1 MPSFSANRQS
11 RPRPSNISF
20 GRRRSD
26 EKSMSSPS
34 FNSSMSLGHV
44 EDVFCDSSRS
54 VDRLRHHYVAMP
66 ATPSSLSAGS
76 APGARMKRL
85 PSLMDLF
92 HRDILSPQSS
102 GLLPLN
108 SLRSEQGVE
117 LMNRSGSR
125 SSTSSGTILTTS
137 DGERTPRAASRAS
150 FDFVAQPADSGRTS
164 PRYPG
169 APLIGA
175 NNREHFDTQ
184 SWQQH
189 QGNSSLGPFLGL
201 QRRTSYGI
209 ARHEQYTAEAWAKE
223 RAAMSRLET
232 SLPKV
237 PGLNGLGIYMDAENA
252 QSPFRKAAQAAAG
265 QVQLSEISP
274 TGRHYT
280 ASGHTGLTPM
290 VKASKVCEVSST
302 PTRPKTKKWP
312 SSLKTLPPDNATS
325 TSTKTSPSATAAKRR
340 VEPSKTPL
348 NKSRPM
354 FRLDTGSGKKSFKP
368 KGHKMSPDAS
378 PWGVFGGKEGCKP
391 LAPPNVSRAIA
402 EANRLVA
409 ETAAAANATSSSSGK
424 REANSTLKTVSPS
437 KRPRATENSSPY
449 KENMAP
455 SLRNLSPSKRAH
467 LLSPTYR
474 DSPTA
479 LPLSTIR

>member
-1 MPSFSANRQS
+1 
-11 RPRPSNISF
+11 
-20 GRRRSD
+20 
-26 EKSMSSPS
+26 
-34 FNSSMSLGHV
+34 
-44 EDVFCDSSRS
+44 
-54 VDRLRHHYVAMP
+54 MP

-76 APGARMKRL
+76 APGARMERL
-85 PSLMDLF
+85 PSLTDLF

-117 LMNRSGSR
+117 LMRRSGSR
-125 SSTSSGTILTTS
+125 SSTSSGIILTTS

-164 PRYPG
+164 PRCPG

-175 NNREHFDTQ
+175 NNRGHFDTQ

-209 ARHEQYTAEAWAKE
+209 ARHEQYTAEAWTKE
-223 RAAMSRLET
+223 RAVMSRLEA

-252 QSPFRKAAQAAAG
+252 LSPFRKAAQATAG

-290 VKASKVCEVSST
+290 VKASKVCDVSST
-302 PTRPKTKKWP
+302 PTRPKTKKSP
-312 SSLKTLPPDNATS
+312 SSLKTLSPDKATS

-368 KGHKMSPDAS
+368 KGHKMSPDAT
-378 PWGVFGGKEGCKP
+378 PWGVFGGKDGWKP

-409 ETAAAANATSSSSGK
+409 ETAAAANATSSPSGK